1 MAIIYSYPKNTDIL
15 STDIV
20 LGTSTKIVNGRRKN
34 ITKNFEIGSIA
45 TFFNE
50 NSSIAIAG
58 QNNFFFQNN
67 IGPGRKAGSISFV
80 SGGGTGTPF
89 NNITLLRI
97 SKFATSGKDVSA
109 YINTLINQAIIIA
122 QTDNLNNF
130 GIYKCNNISPVTGN
144 PNFLDLQ
151 LEAVNANGAITEDF
165 FYAVAVYPGFV
176 NPDIDPGSGGDKNFV
191 YTQAV
196 ASSTWD
202 IQHNLDKFPSVS
214 IVNDDN
220 TQVFGSVE
228 YIDDNNLIITFTAP
242 FSGKAYMN

>member
-67 IGPGRKAGSISFV
+67 IAPGRKAGSISFV
-80 SGGGTGTPF
+80 SGSGTGTPF
-89 NNITLLRI
+89 SNITLLRI

-109 YINTLINQAIIIA
+109 YIGTLINQAIIIA

-130 GIYKCNNISPVTGN
+130 GIYKCNNILPVSGD
-144 PNFLDLQ
+144 PNFLDLEI
-151 LEAVNANGAITEDF
+151 EAVNANGSIIEDF

-176 NPDIDPGSGGDKNFV
+176 NPNIDPNVGDKTFV

-196 ASSTWD
+196 ASATWN
-202 IQHNLDKFPSVS
+202 IQHDLEKFPSVS

-220 TQVFGSVE
+220 TQVFGGVE
-228 YIDDNNLIITFTAP
+228 YIDNNNLIITFTAA

>member
-67 IGPGRKAGSISFV
+67 IAPGRKAGSISFV
-80 SGGGTGTPF
+80 SGSGTGTPF
-89 NNITLLRI
+89 SNITLLRI

-109 YINTLINQAIIIA
+109 YIGTLINQAIIIA

-130 GIYKCNNISPVTGN
+130 GIYKCNNILPVSGD
-144 PNFLDLQ
+144 PNFLDLEI
-151 LEAVNANGAITEDF
+151 EAVNANGSIIEDF

-176 NPDIDPGSGGDKNFV
+176 NPNIDPNVGDKTFV
-191 YTQAV
+191 YTQSV
-196 ASSTWD
+196 AASTWNV
-202 IQHNLDKFPSVS
+202 QHDLEKFPSVS

-220 TQVFGSVE
+220 TQVFGGVE
-228 YIDDNNLIITFTAP
+228 YIDNNNLIITFTAA

>member
-67 IGPGRKAGSISFV
+67 IAPGRKAGSISFV
-80 SGGGTGTPF
+80 SGSGTGTPF
-89 NNITLLRI
+89 SNITLLRI
-97 SKFATSGKDVSA
+97 SKFATSGKDVAA
-109 YINTLINQAIIIA
+109 YIGTLINQAIIIA

-130 GIYKCNNISPVTGN
+130 GIYKCNNILPVAGN
-144 PNFLDLQ
+144 PNFLDLE

-176 NPDIDPGSGGDKNFV
+176 NPNIDPNAEDKNFV

-196 ASSTWD
+196 PSASWTVT
-202 IQHNLDKFPSVS
+202 HNLNKFPSVS
-214 IVNDDN
+214 VVDTAN
-220 TQVFGSVE
+220 TQIFTIAE
-228 YIDDNNLIITFTAP
+228 YIDTNTLILTFSAA
-242 FSGKAYMN
+242 FAGKAYMN